1 MPNASGMGTE
11 IDGFNETVFDPI
23 TTTSIRVTMT
33 KQANDGNG
41 VGVME
46 WKVYG
51 AKADVDKS
59 ALEEAVAQAEA
70 LEQGNYTQ
78 ESWEV
83 FQKAL
88 ADAKAV
94 LIDPEV
100 SAEEVEGA
108 LAVLTKA
115 QGSLTEIPQEGL
127 RNLAP
132 AASSEGICDY
142 VEDLGGLA
150 ALNDGAEPTGS
161 GDTSSGAW
169 HNWNNRY
176 GENGEVLDGW
186 VSYTWDEPVVLESTS
201 VYYFQDGNG
210 NFLPSAVRFEYLDGE
225 GNWVE
230 VPNPQGLGCA
240 ADQYNDTVFD
250 KITTTSIRMTMAPR
264 MTENPDDPSGGTG
277 VLEWKVMGI
286 YASELPDKETL
297 RAAVEEAESK
307 SEQDY
312 TAESWMVFAQKLEA
326 ARTVLEDEYANE
338 EQVSQALNELLAA
351 MEGLEKVPEEGL
363 RNLAPEAYAEGIC
376 DYVEDLGGLAALNDG
391 AEPTGSGDTSSG
403 AWHNW
408 NNRYGENGE
417 VLDGWVSYTWDEP
430 VVLEST
436 SVYYFQDGNGNF
448 LPSAV
453 RFEYLDGE
461 GNWVEVP
468 NPQGLGCAADQ
479 YNDTAFDKITT
490 TSIRMTM
497 APRMTENPEDPSG
510 GTGVLEWKVMGVYA
524 SEITVPVNK
533 ELLGSSLKTASQ
545 KEEKDYTPSSWEVF
559 KAAYDAA
566 NKVYVDTEADQAAV
580 DQAQTALDQAMN
592 ALVYRADFTEINAL
606 IARAEEKAEEDY
618 TAESWSVFV
627 QALENA
633 KQAAENLEITQE
645 ELQKAYD
652 SLAYAMENLQPEK
665 EPEPPKVEKGALS
678 ALIQEAERRNEED
691 YTAESWSEMI
701 RILEQAKAVAE
712 KEDASQEEVDNMTA
726 LLSTALENLKP
737 EEKPSESETLAALKE
752 LLKKASGL
760 TEKDYTDESWK
771 DFAAALAEAEKIAG
785 KEDAT
790 PEEIQAALDS
800 LQAAIDGLQPAAGE
814 EPAEPSEEEKLAEQ
828 LAEAVEKGNG
838 LTRADYTPES
848 WAVFEAAQTEAQ
860 RVLEKGSEAG
870 AEELQTALD
879 ALNAAIN
886 QLERVD
892 GEQSLDT
899 SKLEELIAKAEKL
912 QKEDYTSATW
922 NSLSQALDEAKAI
935 LKAEGA
941 SQADIDKK
949 AQQLENAINS
959 LKEKGTSSADSDKTT
974 TGSSKNDSKGGTTDT
989 RKGVKTGDNSPV
1001 WLYSGLAGLSG
1012 VVILGLILK
1021 TVRRKRNIKE

>member
-1 MPNASGMGTE
+1 
-11 IDGFNETVFDPI
+11 
-23 TTTSIRVTMT
+23 
-33 KQANDGNG
+33 
-41 VGVME
+41 
-46 WKVYG
+46 
-51 AKADVDKS
+51 
-59 ALEEAVAQAEA
+59 
-70 LEQGNYTQ
+70 
-78 ESWEV
+78 
-83 FQKAL
+83 
-88 ADAKAV
+88 
-94 LIDPEV
+94 
-100 SAEEVEGA
+100 
-108 LAVLTKA
+108 
-115 QGSLTEIPQEGL
+115 
-127 RNLAP
+127 
-132 AASSEGICDY
+132 
-142 VEDLGGLA
+142 
-150 ALNDGAEPTGS
+150 
-161 GDTSSGAW
+161 
-169 HNWNNRY
+169 
-176 GENGEVLDGW
+176 
-186 VSYTWDEPVVLESTS
+186 
-201 VYYFQDGNG
+201 
-210 NFLPSAVRFEYLDGE
+210 
-225 GNWVE
+225 
-230 VPNPQGLGCA
+230 
-240 ADQYNDTVFD
+240 
-250 KITTTSIRMTMAPR
+250 
-264 MTENPDDPSGGTG
+264 
-277 VLEWKVMGI
+277 
-286 YASELPDKETL
+286 
-297 RAAVEEAESK
+297 
-307 SEQDY
+307 
-312 TAESWMVFAQKLEA
+312 
-326 ARTVLEDEYANE
+326 
-338 EQVSQALNELLAA
+338 
-351 MEGLEKVPEEGL
+351 
-363 RNLAPEAYAEGIC
+363 
-376 DYVEDLGGLAALNDG
+376 
-391 AEPTGSGDTSSG
+391 
-403 AWHNW
+403 
-408 NNRYGENGE
+408 
-417 VLDGWVSYTWDEP
+417 
-430 VVLEST
+430 
-436 SVYYFQDGNGNF
+436 
-448 LPSAV
+448 AV

-726 LLSTALENLKP
+726 LLSTALENLEP

-760 TEKDYTDESWK
+760 TEKDYTAESWK

-922 NSLSQALDEAKAI
+922 KSLSQALDEAKAI

-1021 TVRRKRNIKE
+1021 TARKKRNIKK